1 VINTGVLKLMWD
13 MKMRDMKMQHN
24 AAGVENAR
32 YGKCDTKMQQWKMWE
47 EVCMKSH
54 NNIDAAEYIVC

>member
-1 VINTGVLKLMWD
+1 MWD